1 MRLSTCILGVCMNIA
16 GWTFAQLPQLPTDWE
31 THQLKGKPSKVK
43 ETQHRAQILAKDKKK
58 EAGQATWQASFNS
71 NGYLTEE
78 TYWDEENVRTHWSYS
93 YDSKGQ
99 RSQSKVERP
108 NATFIYT
115 YQYSA
120 NTIQVLKTDD
130 SPQQPLL
137 GTATYTFSADN
148 QLISKKM
155 QSPKKNEHIRYER
168 DAKGVLLSE
177 SYLNEKDSL
186 LKKLVYQYDKNGNLT
201 RKEWSLYD
209 DPNSLDQSFEYDK
222 KGFLGKQIFVPVLAA
237 MPFTESFYTYNPQG
251 KKTSEKVV
259 NMEGY
264 TTENIF
270 QYDAKGRLIEAF
282 ENNQRFVYKYN
293 EQDSVI
299 YQEYTY
305 NEFGAGKQGST
316 SWYEFSPEGLLLR
329 AKVLNYDNFG
339 DPESRPDTLITDYTY
354 DLSDPKKPLLLQ
366 TKNAAQKTTYTYSDK
381 KQLLSTERQDFDN
394 QNMSFVVPAGTG
406 QKTVYSYHPNGKL
419 KLEQNFYDGNVLQN
433 DISYDSEGNKI
444 QDRYYY
450 SDGTNTKT
458 PKVSNQNDYTYDNQN
473 RLIETRTS
481 YQGKTQ
487 STVKNTYDAVGNLIK
502 TVDDNMMGFGE
513 ELPMLKSARNITS
526 VTETE
531 YNAKRQPIRQTS
543 RNNGN
548 LVSLVTYKYAS
559 NDSLQS
565 RRDYYPSMIASPTYT
580 YKAHDA
586 NENWIQRTYEANA
599 NDFGSRLNN
608 KGVYTQERV
617 FTYPKSKKGSG
628 KTKPKK

>member
-1 MRLSTCILGVCMNIA
+1 MNIA
-16 GWTFAQLPQLPTDWE
+16 GWTLAQIPQLPTDWE
-31 THQLKGKPSKVK
+31 THQLKGQPSKVK
-43 ETQHRAQILAKDKKK
+43 ETKHLATAFIATKDKNKDSGK
-58 EAGQATWQASFNS
+58 TTWQASFNS

-78 TYWDEENVRTHWSYS
+78 TYWDDENVRTHWSYS

-108 NATFIYT
+108 NETFIYT
-115 YQYSA
+115 YQYSP

-155 QSPKKNEHIRYER
+155 QSPKKNESVRYER

-177 SYLNEKDSL
+177 SYLNEKDSV
-186 LKKLVYQYDKNGNLT
+186 LKKLVYQYDPNGNLI
-201 RKEWSLYD
+201 RKEWSVYNDL
-209 DPNSLDQSFEYDK
+209 NSLDQSFEYDK
-222 KGFLGKQIFVPVLAA
+222 KGMLAKQIFMPVLTA
-237 MPFTESFYTYNPQG
+237 MPFTESFYTYNAQG

-264 TTENIF
+264 TTENTF
-270 QYDAKGRLIEAF
+270 VYDAKGRLVEAF
-282 ENNQRFVYKYN
+282 ENNQRFVYQYN
-293 EQDSVI
+293 EQDSIV
-299 YQEYTY
+299 YQEYIY
-305 NEFGAGKQGST
+305 NEFGAGKQGNI
-316 SWYEFSPEGLLLR
+316 SWFEFSPEGLLLR
-329 AKVLNYDNFG
+329 AKVLNNYNFG
-339 DPESRPDTLITDYTY
+339 DPESKGDTLITDYTY

-366 TKNAAQKTTYTYSDK
+366 SKNSTQKIIYTYSDK
-381 KQLLSTERQDFDN
+381 KQLLSIEYQDVGNPAFDI
-394 QNMSFVVPAGTG
+394 PAQAG
-406 QKTVYSYHPNGKL
+406 QKTTYSYHPNGKI
-419 KLEQNFYDGNVLQN
+419 KLEQYFYAGNMLQN

-450 SDGTNTKT
+450 NEGVGIKT
-458 PKVSNQNDYTYDNQN
+458 LKISNQSDYTYDKQN
-473 RLIETRTS
+473 RLLEMRTS
-481 YQGKTQ
+481 YQGKVQ
-487 STVKNTYDAVGNLIK
+487 SSVKNTYDALGNLIK
-502 TVDDNMMGFGE
+502 VVDDNALAFGG
-513 ELPMLKSARNITS
+513 ELRLPENIQNVTS

-548 LVSLVTYKYAS
+548 LVSLVIYKYAN

-565 RRDYYPSMIASPTYT
+565 RRDYYPSMLASPTYIYKT
-580 YKAHDA
+580 YDA
-586 NENWIQRTYEANA
+586 KGNWIGRTYEANS

-617 FTYPKSKKGSG
+617 FTYPKSKSSSK

>member
-1 MRLSTCILGVCMNIA
+1 MRLSTCILGICMNIA
-16 GWTFAQLPQLPTDWE
+16 GWTLAQIPQLPTDWE

-43 ETQHRAQILAKDKKK
+43 ETKYPLTFLTAKDQK
-58 EAGQATWQASFNS
+58 AASGQATWQASFNS

-78 TYWDEENVRTHWSYS
+78 TYWDDENVRTHWSYS

-108 NATFIYT
+108 NETFIYT
-115 YQYSA
+115 YQYSP

-155 QSPKKNEHIRYER
+155 QSPKKNESVRYER

-177 SYLNEKDSL
+177 SYFNEKDSL
-186 LKKLVYQYDKNGNLT
+186 LKKLVYKYDPNGNLT
-201 RKEWSLYD
+201 RKEWSLYN
-209 DPNSLDQSFEYDK
+209 DPNSLDQSFEYGK
-222 KGFLGKQIFVPVLAA
+222 KGVLEKQIFMPMLAA

-264 TTENIF
+264 VTENIF
-270 QYDAKGRLIEAF
+270 AYDAKGRLIEAF

-293 EQDSVI
+293 EQDSII

-366 TKNAAQKTTYTYSDK
+366 IKNNTQKIIYTYSDK
-381 KQLLSTERQDFDN
+381 KQLLSIEYQDFGNAAFDI
-394 QNMSFVVPAGTG
+394 PAQGG
-406 QKTVYSYHPNGKL
+406 QKTTYAYHLNGKL
-419 KLEQNFYDGNVLQN
+419 KLEQFFYAGNVLQN
-433 DISYDSEGNKI
+433 DISYDLEGNKI

-450 SDGTNTKT
+450 NDGVGIKT
-458 PKVSNQNDYTYDNQN
+458 LKISNQNDYTYDNQN

-481 YQGKTQ
+481 YQGKVQ
-487 STVKNTYDAVGNLIK
+487 STVKNAYDDAGNLIK
-502 TVDDNMMGFGE
+502 VVDDNALAFGG
-513 ELPMLKSARNITS
+513 ELRLPENIRNITS
-526 VTETE
+526 VTETQ

-559 NDSLQS
+559 NDSIQS
-565 RRDYYPSMIASPTYT
+565 RRDYYPSMIASPTYIYKT
-580 YKAHDA
+580 YDA
-586 NENWIQRTYEANA
+586 NGNWTQRTYEVNP

-617 FTYPKSKKGSG
+617 FTYPKSKSSSK